1 MQFLLSLGGIFY
13 RLQQPPPA
21 VSEGGT
27 GGEGG
32 GEGLGEEARG
42 AWEDEQQG
50 EEEQQREKEQQGEEE
65 QQDMNEELLHLL
77 QIRIT
82 QV

>member
-21 VSEGGT
+21 VSEGGR
-27 GGEGG
+27 GGEGEGG

-42 AWEDEQQG
+42 A
-50 EEEQQREKEQQGEEE
+50 
-65 QQDMNEELLHLL
+65 
-77 QIRIT
+77 
-82 QV
+82 